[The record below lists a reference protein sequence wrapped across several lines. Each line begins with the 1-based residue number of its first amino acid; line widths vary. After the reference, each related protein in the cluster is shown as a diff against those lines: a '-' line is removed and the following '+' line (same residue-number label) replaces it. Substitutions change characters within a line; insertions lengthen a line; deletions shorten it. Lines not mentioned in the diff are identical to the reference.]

1 MGVVLGSSLQLSL
14 FAETPEIGTPK
25 PKDFIIA
32 PLTIR
37 NGLDVLHLR
46 CKDAVQEGPI
56 SEIGVDYTA
65 WEVEVGGGLML
76 QTDPRYREKGIATYM
91 LAAGLAYISA
101 NENFENR
108 PVVFRI
114 YPDEPGE
121 GVPFVSRQC
130 ILERILATIGM
141 KERIDYKGYLEMNIF
156 KPKNERP
163 YVIELNSHTLSRGLS
178 YIKMVLAMNDFKPYK
193 RFIN

>member
-46 CKDAVQEGPI
+46 SKDTVGGPI
-56 SEIGVDYTA
+56 SEIGIDYTSR
-65 WEVEVGGGLML
+65 EVEVGGGLML
-76 QTDPRYREKGIATYM
+76 QTDPQYRERGIATYM
-91 LAAGLAYISA
+91 VAASLAYITG